1 MMLLEVGWSR
11 RLAPVLFPVRS
22 RVPQPVP
29 SVLCE
34 RCVCSAGM
42 SSPAAGRQIFT
53 CSADT
58 RPGRLRE
65 KGPPTLA
72 AARMLSNPKSLLSFS
87 FLKS

>member
-1 MMLLEVGWSR
+1 MMLLEVGWSC
-11 RLAPVLFPVRS
+11 RLAPVLFPVKL

-34 RCVCSAGM
+34 HCVCSAGM
-42 SSPAAGRQIFT
+42 SPPAAGRQIFT

-65 KGPPTLA
+65 KGPPPWRLPA
-72 AARMLSNPKSLLSFS
+72 CSPIPKASFPS
-87 FLKS
+87 PF